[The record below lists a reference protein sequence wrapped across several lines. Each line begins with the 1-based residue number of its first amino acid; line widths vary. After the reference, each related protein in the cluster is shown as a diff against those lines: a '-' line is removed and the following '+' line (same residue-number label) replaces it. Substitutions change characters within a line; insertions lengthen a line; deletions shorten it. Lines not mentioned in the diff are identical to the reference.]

1 VTKKSIDW
9 SKFKIDKSKE
19 KNPPQEDDMDEK
31 EVQALID
38 KSKQE
43 AIDISNKQINML
55 KEEIEKISGEKP
67 PGGNSMPMDPE
78 LKLINKSNF

>member
-1 VTKKSIDW
+1 MRDDW
-9 SKFKIDKSKE
+9 NPGRKE
-19 KNPPQEDDMDEK
+19 PILREDDMNEK
-31 EVQALID
+31 EVHILID

-55 KEEIEKISGEKP
+55 KEEIEKIGSEKP

>member
-1 VTKKSIDW
+1 MSCIETPNGRSHLWCGVCRYGFLLMAK
-9 SKFKIDKSKE
+9 
-19 KNPPQEDDMDEK
+19 
-31 EVQALID
+31 
-38 KSKQE
+38 E

-55 KEEIEKISGEKP
+55 KEEIEKIGGEKP

>member
-1 VTKKSIDW
+1 MGKVW
-9 SKFKIDKSKE
+9 QPE
-19 KNPPQEDDMDEK
+19 ENPPGEESMDKE

-43 AIDISNKQINML
+43 AIDMSNKQINML
-55 KEEIEKISGEKP
+55 KEEIKKIGGEKP

>member
-1 VTKKSIDW
+1 MAK
-9 SKFKIDKSKE
+9 
-19 KNPPQEDDMDEK
+19 
-31 EVQALID
+31 
-38 KSKQE
+38 E

-55 KEEIEKISGEKP
+55 KEEIEKIGGEKP